1 MYSTF
6 HLAAKYLRYYT
17 SASNGKG
24 HGMHSPFVYQFIKYI
39 LNNKNHYHAPEELK
53 SLRKQLLNNHETIKV
68 TDFGAGS
75 RITSSSE
82 RKVSQIAR
90 SALKPEKYTEMLF
103 RIVHHY
109 HLKNILELGT
119 SLGVTTSYLSKANPQ
134 AKIITIEGSESIA
147 DIADQNFRTYNCNN
161 IELLRGHFDA
171 LLPNAL
177 QQFQS
182 IDLAF
187 IDGNHQYQHTINYF
201 HQLLDK
207 SDNDTI
213 LIFDDIHW
221 SMGMEQAWEEIK
233 TNDRVRCTIDLFFM
247 GLVLFRKEFME
258 KQHFQIRY

>member
-1 MYSTF
+1 MYSAF

-17 SASNGKG
+17 AASNSKG

-39 LNNKNHYHAPEELK
+39 LNNKNNYPSPEELK
-53 SLRKQLLNNHETIKV
+53 NLRKQLLADHTTILV

-75 RITSSSE
+75 RTTSSPE
-82 RKVSQIAR
+82 RKVGQIAR
-90 SALKPEKYTEMLF
+90 TALKPEKYTSMLF
-103 RIVHHY
+103 RMMKHY
-109 HLKNILELGT
+109 KFTNVLELGT
-119 SLGVTTSYLSKANPQ
+119 SLGLTTTYLSKGNPE
-134 AKIITIEGSESIA
+134 AKIITIEGSDAVATIA
-147 DIADQNFRTYNCNN
+147 ENNFKQYNCSN
-161 IELLRGHFDA
+161 IQLIRGNFDQV
-171 LLPNAL
+171 LPEIL
-177 QQFQS
+177 YQLEY

-187 IDGNHQYQHTINYF
+187 IDGNHQYQPTINYF

-207 SDNDTI
+207 SRNDTI

-233 TNDRVRCTIDLFFM
+233 NNDKVRCTIDLFFM